1 MLLLLAIAINLIAAT
16 APFRLDLPTVV
27 QNRLEERQD
36 GAFVFQEP
44 SMARSSGSPDW
55 VVDAKQTGRLTID
68 LKLTPATLNQ
78 GGPARILALS
88 QGYLAH
94 NLIVGQE
101 QRDLVIRLRRNN
113 AQLDGQ
119 PPFVAPEVFENG
131 RSIELLVQLRP
142 GRLQVE
148 VDGKPAIDSPLP
160 DNALSTWNDGYRLA
174 LGNEVV
180 GLRGW
185 DGAIERAV
193 VLTPAYRD
201 NLLAPGNLQIP
212 EQWWQVP
219 VRLRVASSD
228 IRPEDVFAAFLHF
241 LAFVPIG
248 YALIGAIAQP
258 GGRLLWPMVLIFALA
273 LGIEASKVLIEGRH
287 PTALNLAANFLGGS
301 AGALAAL
308 KLRRMRRSA

>member
-1 MLLLLAIAINLIAAT
+1 
-16 APFRLDLPTVV
+16 
-27 QNRLEERQD
+27 
-36 GAFVFQEP
+36 
-44 SMARSSGSPDW
+44 MARSTDSPDW
-55 VVDAKQTGRLTID
+55 VKDAKRTGRLAID

-88 QGYLAH
+88 HGYLAH
-94 NLIVGQE
+94 NLIIGQE
-101 QRDLVIRLRRNN
+101 QRNLVIRLRRDD

-119 PPFVAPEVFENG
+119 PSIVVSGVFEGG

-142 GRLQVE
+142 GRLQVDI
-148 VDGKPAIDSPLP
+148 DGAPAIDSPLP

-185 DGAIERAV
+185 NGTIERAV
-193 VLTPAYRD
+193 ILTPAYRD

-212 EQWWQVP
+212 EQWWQIP

-228 IRPEDVFAAFLHF
+228 IRPEDVFAALLHF

-248 YALIGAIAQP
+248 YAVIGTFAQP
-258 GGRLLWPMVLIFALA
+258 GGRLLWPMALIFALA

-301 AGALAAL
+301 AGAFAAL
-308 KLRRMRRSA
+308 RLRRLRRKA